1 MEKKFF
7 RLSFDTSEQ
16 LEDIKKETLFKI
28 TYITEPRDNLGFYQ
42 SGDAICSLNKT
53 NTCCVCPTPR

>member
-1 MEKKFF
+1 MEEKFF

-42 SGDAICSLNKT
+42 PGDVICSLNKKM
-53 NTCCVCPTPR
+53 VA